1 MSDLSDEEFYE
12 SELDQSEFIYSSTN
26 GLTTGFLSLYIGKNN
41 ILFFGFKLHYNLLVL
56 EQYIW
61 LSSCLGNW
69 YIILENSQV
78 IFINNPKYLF

>member
-41 ILFFGFKLHYNLLVL
+41 KFWSETNLELDTR
-56 EQYIW
+56 
-61 LSSCLGNW
+61 
-69 YIILENSQV
+69 
-78 IFINNPKYLF
+78 